1 MTDNWE
7 SGGTNSHV
15 ILEDATSFLAT
26 HGSPNVSTKLTNGRS
41 TTNGH
46 GVNSKP
52 EQRKSEP
59 FVFFGRDE
67 QACQRMIAGTK
78 SYIEQQQHR
87 NHSLNTA
94 ELMRDVSFTLNL
106 HRTRFPS
113 GWVSTQVVPYTEKDL
128 TSAIQS
134 LDSSSSAAPQLKP
147 VRLET
152 RSQAQPLRIGMV
164 FTGQGAQWHAMARE
178 LIDVYPIFRATL
190 DEAGCFVKE
199 FGATW
204 SLIEELMMRDASTTR
219 VNTTALSIPIC
230 VAVQIALVRLLQ
242 TWGIEPT
249 AVTSHSSGEIAA
261 AYAVGALSLR
271 QAMAVGYYRAA
282 FAADMTKRSKGPKGA
297 MVAVGLGKDGAKA
310 YLDKL
315 TSASVNAVVACI
327 NSPNSVTIAGDE
339 GAVEQ
344 VLDMANKDGVFARRL
359 KVDTGYHSHHMIPIA
374 EPYREALRTALV
386 QESGKSIS
394 DVSTK
399 TLDVL
404 FSSPVTGGRITDI
417 KQLATPSHWVASLL
431 QPVRFVES
439 LTDMVVGEVDGPAST
454 GHNNVDVIV
463 EVGPHTAL
471 GGPIKETLSLPQF
484 EGLELPYMGC
494 LVRNENARDCMLTMS
509 LNLLRKGH
517 QVDLAQLSGS
527 SNSRSLHERPRV
539 LTDLPSYPWN
549 HNIKH
554 WAEARVHQAYRQR
567 DQKPHY
573 LLGMRVPGSNPDAA
587 TWRQIVRVSELAW
600 LRDHVVQGAIL
611 FPGAG
616 YICLAIEASKQ
627 LAGSSADNH
636 IPTGYS
642 LRDVEIH
649 QALVVPDNAAGIE
662 VQTILRSV
670 SDKIMGARGWR
681 EFEILSVTA
690 DSRWT
695 QHAKGL
701 IMTDLSPV
709 DDDKI
714 TTSLLEES
722 AYTRRIDPENM
733 WASLR
738 RLGLNH
744 GPSFQNTKSITQDGS
759 PKSNVRLGVTT
770 IGVAD
775 CDCNTEPE
783 DRHVL
788 HPTTL
793 DSVFIASYAAL
804 PAAGAND
811 EGARVPRS
819 IQKLW
824 VSAAMPTEARHTFTC
839 NTKLGHVSAQSIQAD
854 VVVVDGLGA
863 GKAVLEM
870 EGLVCQSLGR
880 SATASAGG
888 QDQDQQEP
896 WTKELATKIE
906 WAPDVLLS
914 IGLPGA
920 TQAIKAEISQPM
932 MISPSD
938 EAVLMG
944 LRRVC
949 VYFCHDAMQV
959 LTDADIAKLEW
970 HHVKYYKWMRDT
982 LALAASCGLGP
993 DSDTWIHDSGLV
1005 RERNMALAEAQ
1016 SADGELIVRLG
1027 PLLVP
1032 MLRGEQAPLE
1042 VMMQD
1047 KLLFKYYANAFRFAP
1062 GFVQFTE
1069 MLRAVVHKN
1078 PRARVLEI
1086 GAGTGGATRFA
1097 LKTLGTDA
1105 EGGPYV
1111 DSWHFTDISSG
1122 FFEAAR
1128 AEFSAHS
1135 RFLDMKF
1142 DRLDIEQ
1149 DPAAQ
1154 GFELES
1160 YDIVVAC
1167 QVLHATKSMAR
1178 TMSHVRS
1185 LMKPGA
1191 QLLLMET
1198 TQDQIDLQF
1207 IYGLLPGWW
1216 LSEEPER
1223 VSSPSL
1229 TTPFWEKI
1237 LKGAGFTNGIDVELR
1252 DYEGSEDMY
1261 AISNMLVSVPTPQL
1275 KLDEGSIVIV
1285 TSSKAPLPTDWLQHL
1300 QECVSTTV
1308 GGNNLAAVQ
1317 RLESSDESSYRG
1329 KFCIFVGEIDE
1340 PLLASLNV
1348 TALNGIKTMAT
1359 SCKGLLWVTRGGA
1372 VECSN
1377 PQMALVNGFLRVIR
1391 NEYVGRKFLT
1401 LDLDPTQS
1409 PWVLSDASAIV
1420 HVLKTG
1426 LAETS
1431 TVAASS
1437 FTAEESEFALRDGLL
1452 LVPRIFKD
1460 VSRNKLIS
1468 PDAVDWS
1475 SGDSIPEAPLYQEDR
1490 PLRLHVGMPGML
1502 DSLVFDDDEEYE
1514 DYADENT
1521 VEIEPRAYGVN
1532 FRDVMVAL
1540 DQLRERVSK

>member
-1 MTDNWE
+1 MLQND
-7 SGGTNSHV
+7 
-15 ILEDATSFLAT
+15 TST
-26 HGSPNVSTKLTNGRS
+26 S
-41 TTNGH
+41 NGH
-46 GVNSKP
+46 NNDHDEDVG
-52 EQRKSEP
+52 QRKSEP

-67 QACQRMIAGTK
+67 QSCQRMIAGTK
-78 SYIEQQQHR
+78 AYIEQQQQQHG
-87 NHSLNTA
+87 HQSLNVTR
-94 ELMRDVSFTLNL
+94 LMRDLSFTLNL
-106 HRTRFPS
+106 HRTRFSS
-113 GWVSTQVVPYTEKDL
+113 GWISTQIVPYTNRDL
-128 TSAIQS
+128 TLAIQS
-134 LDSSSSAAPQLKP
+134 LDSSTSAGPQLKP

-152 RSQAQPLRIGMV
+152 RSPMQPLRIGMV

-178 LIDVYPIFRATL
+178 LIDVYPVFRATL
-190 DEAGCFVKE
+190 DEAERYVQE
-199 FGATW
+199 FGAAW
-204 SLIEELMMRDASTTR
+204 SLTEELMMRDANTTR

-230 VAVQIALVRLLQ
+230 VAVQIALVRLLR
-242 TWGIEPT
+242 TWGIEPA

-271 QAMAVGYYRAA
+271 QSMAVGYYRAA

-310 YLDKL
+310 YLEKL
-315 TSASVNAVVACI
+315 TSANGNAVVACI
-327 NSPNSVTIAGDE
+327 NSPNSVTMAGDE

-344 VLDMANKDGVFARRL
+344 ILDMANENGVFARRL
-359 KVDTGYHSHHMIPIA
+359 KVDTGYHSHHMTPIA
-374 EPYREALRTALV
+374 EPYRDALRAALV
-386 QESGKSIS
+386 QEAGNNKSDPS
-394 DVSTK
+394 NK
-399 TLDVL
+399 TLDIL
-404 FSSPVTGGRITDI
+404 FSSPVTGGRVTDI
-417 KQLATPSHWVASLL
+417 KQLATPEHWVASLL

-439 LTDMVVGEVDGPAST
+439 FTAMVLNEEST
-454 GHNNVDVIV
+454 SSSVDVVV

-471 GGPIKETLSLPQF
+471 GGPIKEILTLPEF
-484 EGLELPYMGC
+484 AGLELPYMGC

-527 SNSRSLHERPRV
+527 NNSLSLYERPRV

-549 HNIKH
+549 HTIKH

-567 DQKPHY
+567 DQTPHY

-587 TWRQIVRVSELAW
+587 TWRQIVRVSELPW

-611 FPGAG
+611 YPGAG
-616 YICLAIEASKQ
+616 YICLAIEASKL
-627 LAGSSADNH
+627 LAASSTDNH

-662 VQTILRSV
+662 VQTVLRSV
-670 SDKIMGARGWR
+670 SDKIMGVRGWR

-701 IMTDLSPV
+701 IMADFTQLDEG
-709 DDDKI
+709 KI
-714 TTSLLEES
+714 TPSLLEES

-744 GPSFQNTKSITQDGS
+744 GPSFQNTRSITQDGR
-759 PKSNVRLGVTT
+759 PKSHLRLGVTT
-770 IGVAD
+770 IGVANCD
-775 CDCNTEPE
+775 CDVDAK

-819 IQKLW
+819 IQRLW
-824 VSAAMPTEARHTFTC
+824 VSAAMPAEAEHAFTC

-854 VVVVDGLGA
+854 VAVIDGLGA

-880 SATASAGG
+880 SATASAG

-920 TQAIKAEISQPM
+920 SQAIKAEISQPM
-932 MISPSD
+932 IISPSD

-949 VYFCHDAMQV
+949 VYFCHDAMQA
-959 LTDADIAKLEW
+959 LTKEDTAKLEW
-970 HHVKYYKWMRDT
+970 HHVKYYKWMKDT
-982 LALAASCGLGP
+982 LALAASRGLGP
-993 DSDTWIHDSGLV
+993 DSDTWIHDSELI

-1027 PLLVP
+1027 PVLVP

-1097 LKTLGTDA
+1097 LKTLGSDA
-1105 EGGPYV
+1105 EGGPFV

-1160 YDIVVAC
+1160 YDIVIAC

-1198 TQDQIDLQF
+1198 TQDQVDLQF

-1223 VSSPSL
+1223 TSSPSL

-1261 AISNMLVSVPTPQL
+1261 AISNMLVSVPGPPPNF
-1275 KLDEGSIVIV
+1275 DEDSIIII
-1285 TSSKAPLPTDWLQHL
+1285 TSNRAPLPTDWLMHL
-1300 QECVSTTV
+1300 QKCVSTAIGSDKPLPTV
-1308 GGNNLAAVQ
+1308 Q
-1317 RLESSDESSYRG
+1317 PLESSDKSDYSGR
-1329 KFCIFVGEIDE
+1329 FCIFVGEIDE
-1340 PLLASLNV
+1340 PLLASLDV
-1348 TALNGIKTMAT
+1348 AALQGVKTMAT
-1359 SCKGLLWVTRGGA
+1359 SCRGLLWVTRGGA

-1401 LDLDPTQS
+1401 LDLDPNQS
-1409 PWVLSDASAIV
+1409 AWALSDASAIV
-1420 HVLKTG
+1420 HVMKTG
-1426 LAETS
+1426 LGGS
-1431 TVAASS
+1431 SMDTVSS

-1460 VSRNKLIS
+1460 ASRNKMIS
-1468 PDAVDWS
+1468 PEAVDWS

-1502 DSLVFDDDEEYE
+1502 DSLVFDDDEAYE

>member
-1 MTDNWE
+1 M
-7 SGGTNSHV
+7 
-15 ILEDATSFLAT
+15 IA
-26 HGSPNVSTKLTNGRS
+26 STK
-41 TTNGH
+41 
-46 GVNSKP
+46 
-52 EQRKSEP
+52 
-59 FVFFGRDE
+59 
-67 QACQRMIAGTK
+67 A
-78 SYIEQQQHR
+78 YIEQQQEH
-87 NHSLNTA
+87 NEHGFNATK
-94 ELMRDVSFTLNL
+94 LMRDLSFTLNL

-113 GWVSTQVVPYTEKDL
+113 GWISTQIVPYTEMEL

-178 LIDVYPIFRATL
+178 LIEVYPIFRATL
-190 DEAGCFVKE
+190 DEAERYVQE

-204 SLIEELMMRDASTTR
+204 SLTEELIMRDANTTR

-230 VAVQIALVRLLQ
+230 VAVQIALVRLLR

-261 AYAVGALSLR
+261 AYAVGALTLR

-282 FAADMTKRSKGPKGA
+282 FAAEMTKRSKGPKGA

-315 TSASVNAVVACI
+315 ASANGNGNAVVACI

-339 GAVEQ
+339 VAVEQ
-344 VLDMANKDGVFARRL
+344 ILDMSNQEGVFARRL

-386 QESGKSIS
+386 QEAGKSKS

-399 TLDVL
+399 TLGVL

-417 KQLATPSHWVASLL
+417 KQLATPEHWVASLL

-439 LTDMVVGEVDGPAST
+439 LTDMVIGEVDGSATSS
-454 GHNNVDVIV
+454 NVNVDAIV

-471 GGPIKETLSLPQF
+471 GGPIKEILSLPAF
-484 EGLELPYMGC
+484 EGVDLPYMGC
-494 LVRNENARDCMLTMS
+494 LVRNEDARDCMLTMS

-527 SNSRSLHERPRV
+527 SNSLNIHERPQV

-549 HNIKH
+549 HTIKH

-611 FPGAG
+611 YPGAG

-627 LAGSSADNH
+627 LTASSTDNH
-636 IPTGYS
+636 IPTGYN

-662 VQTILRSV
+662 VQTVLRSV

-701 IMTDLSPV
+701 IMNDFTQV
-709 DDDKI
+709 NDDDKI
-714 TTSLLEES
+714 LPSLLEES

-759 PKSNVRLGVTT
+759 PKSHVRLGVTT

-775 CDCNTEPE
+775 CDCDSERE

-804 PAAGAND
+804 PAVGAND

-824 VSAAMPTEARHTFTC
+824 VSAAMPAEAGQAFTC

-854 VVVVDGLGA
+854 VAVVDGLGA

-920 TQAIKAEISQPM
+920 LQAIKAKISQPM

-949 VYFCHDAMQV
+949 VYFCHDATQS

-982 LALAASCGLGP
+982 LALAASRGLGP
-993 DSDTWIHDSGLV
+993 DSDKWIHDTELV

-1069 MLRAVVHKN
+1069 MFRAVVHKN

-1198 TQDQIDLQF
+1198 TQDQVDLQF

-1252 DYEGSEDMY
+1252 DYEGCEDMY
-1261 AISNMLVSVPTPQL
+1261 AISNMLVSVPTPSPMV
-1275 KLDEGSIVIV
+1275 KEGSIVIV
-1285 TSSKAPLPTDWLQHL
+1285 TSNKTPLPTDWLEHL
-1300 QECVSTTV
+1300 RECVSTTM
-1308 GGNNLAAVQ
+1308 GGNLLPPVQ
-1317 RLESSDESSYRG
+1317 ALESSDESSYGG
-1329 KFCIFVGEIDE
+1329 KFCIFVGEIDQ
-1340 PLLASLNV
+1340 PLLAGLDV
-1348 TALNGIKTMAT
+1348 AALQGIKTMAT

-1401 LDLDPTQS
+1401 LDLDPKQS
-1409 PWVLSDASAIV
+1409 AWALSDASAIV
-1420 HVLKTG
+1420 HAMKTG
-1426 LAETS
+1426 LGETGA
-1431 TVAASS
+1431 VATSS

-1460 VSRNKLIS
+1460 VPRNKMIL

-1475 SGDSIPEAPLYQEDR
+1475 SVDSIPEAPLYQEDR

-1502 DSLVFDDDEEYE
+1502 DSLVFDDDEAYE

-1540 DQLRERVSK
+1540 DQLRERVSKYQPETF